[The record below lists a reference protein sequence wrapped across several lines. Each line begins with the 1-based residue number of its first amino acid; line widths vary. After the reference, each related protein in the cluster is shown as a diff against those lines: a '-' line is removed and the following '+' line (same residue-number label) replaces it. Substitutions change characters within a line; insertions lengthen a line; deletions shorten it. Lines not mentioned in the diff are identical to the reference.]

1 MRASPARRRC
11 GASRGASQMPSSGAS
26 WLIRWCLLAAPLDK
40 EEPRIPILGTS
51 VKRARA
57 SRLRP
62 HLLPPLAR
70 AGRSLRRC
78 LRCQPQTSEAS
89 ATTVAPHQCGHDE
102 RPHRQQKEAHQLSDR
117 WDEALV
123 GHLNSTVVHERD
135 AGNDSNQSHPARV
148 DPTECDGKPEEKK
161 GQSCQEVGEAVH
173 PYLGPPRHLSRSEG
187 GWLLGSWGTYP
198 GAYRVPEGYP
208 IDGLQDRERGG
219 RRHRSGEAEGCKPC
233 T

>member
-62 HLLPPLAR
+62 HPLPPLAR

-78 LRCQPQTSEAS
+78 LRCRPQTSEAS

-102 RPHRQQKEAHQLSDR
+102 RPHRQQKKAHQLGDR
-117 WDEALV
+117 RDEALV
-123 GHLNSTVVHERD
+123 GHLHRTVVHERGS
-135 AGNDSNQSHPARV
+135 GNGGNQSHPARV
-148 DPTECDGKPEEKK
+148 DPTEGDGKPEEKK
-161 GQSCQEVGEAVH
+161 SQSRKEVREAVH
-173 PYLGPPRHLSRSEG
+173 PYLGPPRHLGRREG
-187 GWLLGSWGTYP
+187 CWLLGSWGTYP
-198 GAYRVPEGYP
+198 GVNGVPEGYA
-208 IDGLQDRERGG
+208 INGLEDRERGG
-219 RRHRSGEAEGCKPC
+219 CHHRSGEAEGCKPR